1 MTDVAT
7 GEPVIGAYA
16 LGTYTHVQALDILA
30 ASRPEPIKA
39 CAESVLT
46 DLGGVSV
53 ITNRTGLAMLPFMDT
68 VRNTAFHLGEVLIAE
83 AHIRVPDRN
92 VEGYGAV
99 TGRDLE
105 HAMAMAVIDAAIAA
119 SHQTGPILQLLDTER
134 LHQEETDRERLK
146 KVEATRVQ
154 METF

>member
-1 MTDVAT
+1 MTEVTT
-7 GEPVIGAYA
+7 GSPAIGAYEHA
-16 LGTYTHVQALDILA
+16 QALDILA
-30 ASRPEPIKA
+30 ASRPEAIRA
-39 CAESVLT
+39 CAEDVLT
-46 DLGGVSV
+46 DLGSVSV
-53 ITNRTGLAMLPFMDT
+53 LANRTGLAMLPFVDT
-68 VRNTAFHLGEVLIAE
+68 VRNTAFHLGEVLVAE
-83 AHIRVPDRN
+83 AHIRVPDRD

-119 SHQTGPILQLLDTER
+119 GHRTDLILEFLDAEQR
-134 LHQEETDRERLK
+134 RQEESDRERLR

>member
-1 MTDVAT
+1 MTEAT
-7 GEPVIGAYA
+7 TGDPVIGSYA
-16 LGTYTHVQALDILA
+16 HAQALDILA
-30 ASRPEPIKA
+30 ASRPEAIKA
-39 CAESVLT
+39 CAEEVLNDLGNVSVL
-46 DLGGVSV
+46 
-53 ITNRTGLAMLPFMDT
+53 TNRTGLAMLPFVDT
-68 VRNTAFHLGEVLIAE
+68 VRNTAFHLGEVLVAE

-119 SHQTGPILQLLDTER
+119 GHRTGPILDLLDAEQR
-134 LHQEETDRERLK
+134 HQEGSDRERLK

>member
-1 MTDVAT
+1 MTEVAT

-16 LGTYTHVQALDILA
+16 HGRALDILA
-30 ASRPEPIKA
+30 ASRPETIKA
-39 CAESVLT
+39 CAEIVLD
-46 DLGGVSV
+46 DLGAVSV
-53 ITNRTGLAMLPFMDT
+53 VTNRTGLAMLPFMDT
-68 VRNTAFHLGEVLIAE
+68 VRNTAFHLGEVLVAE
-83 AHIRVPDRN
+83 AHIRVPERN

-119 SHQTGPILQLLDTER
+119 GHRTGPILELLDSEGR
-134 LHQEETDRERLK
+134 HQEETDRKRLK

>member
-1 MTDVAT
+1 MTEVRT

-16 LGTYTHVQALDILA
+16 HGQALDILS
-30 ASRPEPIKA
+30 ASRPETIKA
-39 CAESVLT
+39 CAETVLD
-46 DLGGVSV
+46 DLGAVSV

-68 VRNTAFHLGEVLIAE
+68 VKNTAFHLGEVLVAE
-83 AHIRVPDRN
+83 AHIRVPDRD

-119 SHQTGPILQLLDTER
+119 GHRTGPILKLLKAESQ
-134 LHQEETDRERLK
+134 HQEETDRARLK

>member
-1 MTDVAT
+1 MTQTAT
-7 GEPVIGAYA
+7 GDPVIGGYAHAQA
-16 LGTYTHVQALDILA
+16 LGILA
-30 ASRPEPIKA
+30 ASRPDAIKA
-39 CAESVLT
+39 CAEKVLDDLGDVSVLA
-46 DLGGVSV
+46 
-53 ITNRTGLAMLPFMDT
+53 NRTGLAMLPFMDT
-68 VRNTAFHLGEVLIAE
+68 VRNTAFHLGEVLVAE
-83 AHIRVPDRN
+83 AHVRVPGRQ

-119 SHQTGPILQLLDTER
+119 GHEAGFILEFLDAEQR
-134 LHQEETDRERLK
+134 RQQESERERLK

>member
-7 GEPVIGAYA
+7 GEPVIAA
-16 LGTYTHVQALDILA
+16 YTHGQALDILA
-30 ASRPEPIKA
+30 ASRPETIKA
-39 CAESVLT
+39 CAETLLT
-46 DLGGVSV
+46 DLGAVSV
-53 ITNRTGLAMLPFMDT
+53 VANRTGLAMLPFMDT
-68 VRNTAFHLGEVLIAE
+68 VRNTAFHLGEVLVAE
-83 AHIRVPDRN
+83 AHIRVPERD

-119 SHQTGPILQLLDTER
+119 EHRPGPILELLDAESR
-134 LHQEETDRERLK
+134 HQEETDRERLK

>member
-1 MTDVAT
+1 MTEITT
-7 GEPVIGAYA
+7 GSPVIGGYA
-16 LGTYTHVQALDILA
+16 HAQALDILA
-30 ASRPEPIKA
+30 ASRPEAIKA
-39 CAESVLT
+39 CAEDILT

-53 ITNRTGLAMLPFMDT
+53 LANRTGLAMLPFVDT
-68 VRNTAFHLGEVLIAE
+68 VRNTAFHLGEVLLAE
-83 AHIRVPDRN
+83 AHIRVPDRG

-105 HAMAMAVIDAAIAA
+105 HAMAIAVVDASIAA
-119 SHQTGPILQLLDTER
+119 GHRTDLVLEFLDAEQR
-134 LHQEETDRERLK
+134 RQEESDRERLR